1 MEVRAVSEEA
11 FGQGNGRWFLK
22 LLEREIKA
30 TCRWAGL
37 RNPLWAMKMPAG
49 PLQAHSGVR
58 CGRHMMGCDHKSE
71 HSRRS
76 AATGRPSDATFLFF
90 FFHFS
95 PKGRTVLEH
104 IVEEAVSSLL
114 GVLQVTELQGSVRVG
129 RGSVTAP
136 LAPPPWVGAK
146 VALHSRC
153 VRSSRAR
160 REGGRATLGD
170 TAGP

>member
-1 MEVRAVSEEA
+1 MITSQSTADA
-11 FGQGNGRWFLK
+11 ALPQGD
-22 LLEREIKA
+22 
-30 TCRWAGL
+30 
-37 RNPLWAMKMPAG
+37 PLMP
-49 PLQAHSGVR
+49 R
-58 CGRHMMGCDHKSE
+58 
-71 HSRRS
+71 
-76 AATGRPSDATFLFF
+76 FFF